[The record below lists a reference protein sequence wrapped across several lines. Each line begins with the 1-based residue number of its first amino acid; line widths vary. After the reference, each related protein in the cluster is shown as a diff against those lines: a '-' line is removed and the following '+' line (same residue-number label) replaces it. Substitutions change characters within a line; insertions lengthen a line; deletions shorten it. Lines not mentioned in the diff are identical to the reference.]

1 MNEKTTKPRETA
13 KTDITDATDMET
25 ATDTRSGANTANL
38 TASRRLAAERGIDLN
53 HQREWLKIASE
64 RLSIVRYVFLVQVE
78 DGIASARQRASLE
91 YADAVL
97 IGWPDN
103 DSPEVRDLE
112 GSEFDA
118 VKNLIAIMERHIA
131 DFTVQEREGEAEA
144 MSDTLMHITDC
155 VAQVRRLFQPGFPLP
170 TFDEISK
177 VVQEEWN
184 EDMGRIDS
192 QDGEPSLET
201 IERQTE
207 HADEH
212 LEKVL
217 NGENGSGSEANGK
230 ETTSS
235 ADGRAA

>member
-1 MNEKTTKPRETA
+1 MTGSE
-13 KTDITDATDMET
+13 
-25 ATDTRSGANTANL
+25 
-38 TASRRLAAERGIDLN
+38 RLAVGRGIDLN
-53 HQREWLKIASE
+53 DQRLWLKIASE

-78 DGIASARQRASLE
+78 DGIASAAQRAALE

-112 GSEFDA
+112 GHEFG
-118 VKNLIAIMERHIA
+118 VVRNLMAIMERHIA
-131 DFTVQEREGEAEA
+131 EFTAREREGEVDA
-144 MSDTLMHITDC
+144 MGGTLVHITDC
-155 VAQVRRLFQPGFPLP
+155 VAQVRRMFQPDFPLP

-177 VVQEEWN
+177 VVQEEWD

-201 IERQTE
+201 IEKQTE

-212 LEKVL
+212 R
-217 NGENGSGSEANGK
+217 GEMLGGDGARAGMIANASA
-230 ETTSS
+230 TPADP
-235 ADGRAA
+235 ADGHTA